1 MDLSLDSSS
10 GFKQLRLILTFT
22 NLSQVLK
29 AEKALR
35 TSGEKTLA
43 CRATPTP
50 PGLSQA
56 ICGMSLELL
65 DPFAAEAATSFLT
78 DKNLTPEGIHQVS
91 R

>member
-1 MDLSLDSSS
+1 MN
-10 GFKQLRLILTFT
+10 LRIILTFA

-35 TSGEKTLA
+35 HSGERKLA

-65 DPFAAEAATSFLT
+65 DPNSAETARSFLT
-78 DKNLTPEGIHQVS
+78 GKNLNPEGIHQVE